1 MLAWELSNSLDT
13 SFRLLAFERAC
24 QIRKPQVVNTD
35 QGAQYTSLVFGE
47 QVTGAGMAVLMAFC
61 GSALNRSLRG
71 GLAIV
76 GQLNLGGSLDP
87 IYNAVSIA
95 EPAVE
100 KGASILLMP
109 LNSRRQLNDL
119 SDELIT
125 KINIQFYS
133 DAKDCLTKSLLD

>member
-1 MLAWELSNSLDT
+1 M
-13 SFRLLAFERAC
+13 
-24 QIRKPQVVNTD
+24 
-35 QGAQYTSLVFGE
+35 
-47 QVTGAGMAVLMAFC
+47 
-61 GSALNRSLRG
+61 
-71 GLAIV
+71 
-76 GQLNLGGSLDP
+76 DP

-95 EPAVE
+95 ELAVE

-133 DAKDCLTKSLLD
+133 DAKDCLVKSLLD